1 MEERNSPLP
10 GRIER
15 LDNLTVNQIAA
26 GEVIERPVSVV
37 KELIENAI
45 DAGSR
50 TIRVEIRD
58 GGLALIR
65 VVDDGHGIDSQDLVL
80 AVERHATS
88 KLRWIQD
95 LEDLRTLGF
104 RGEALASIASVASLE
119 IETRRKDE
127 ILGYRLRVAGEDTQ
141 PVVSKTGCPEGTQI
155 AVEHL
160 FFNNPARLKFMKSA
174 GYEGGLIH
182 DLVIQMALGYPHIG
196 FRLEN
201 QGKLLVD
208 TYEIHRMEDLVEL
221 FYGKDARQALVP
233 VEASV
238 SQGNLR
244 GWVSAPPFSRGT
256 RKGYH
261 LFVNGRR
268 IVSKD
273 MQWSMEKAFE
283 YLLPKGRFPLCI
295 LQFQL
300 PGELLDVNIHPG
312 KLEIRINDPQLH
324 PSLTRALREAISGG
338 RRMPEIGGV
347 SETETVTKTETESET
362 KTETEVLRSNA
373 GVSRGGR
380 YPAPVVQETVRQ
392 WDSLFRLTDDGEKAL
407 DDLIRGDGFH
417 EDARSYDLPEDS
429 VILRAGVENA
439 EAAPQGQWGIE
450 THTRSIQALAAG
462 GQPGDFFFGPQVSF
476 TVIGQ
481 LHATFILAE
490 LKAGLL
496 LADQHVVHE
505 RILYE
510 EMAEKAGEKQNAQML
525 MQPLSIQLT
534 TSEEETM
541 IRKVLLLHDLGLIF
555 ERFGPRQYLLR
566 GEPPGYAMDQAMV
579 RELLEILGTEGEGK
593 SIEET
598 KQALLVMRACKA
610 AVKANTVLSLAEMT
624 LLLKRLQETAHP
636 MTCPHGRPILYLLP
650 YPRLIRAFGRAT

>member
-1 MEERNSPLP
+1 MVERNSLLP

-50 TIRVEIRD
+50 TIRIEIGD

-65 VVDDGHGIDSQDLVL
+65 VADDGQGIDNQDLVL

-88 KLRWIQD
+88 KLRLIQD

-119 IETRRKDE
+119 IETRRKGE
-127 ILGYRLRVAGEDTQ
+127 ILGYRLRVAGEDAQ
-141 PVVSKTGCPEGTQI
+141 PVVSKAGCPEGTQV

-160 FFNNPARLKFMKSA
+160 FFNTPARLKFMKSA

-182 DLVIQMALGYPHIG
+182 DLVIQMALGYPHVG

-208 TYEIHRMEDLVEL
+208 TFEIHQMEDLVEL
-221 FYGKDARQALVP
+221 FYGKEARQALVP

-238 SQGNLR
+238 SKGRLS
-244 GWVSAPPFSRGT
+244 GWVSAPPYSRGT

-268 IVSKD
+268 VVAKD
-273 MQWSMEKAFE
+273 MQWAMEKAFE
-283 YLLPKGRFPLCI
+283 YLLPRGRFPLCI
-295 LQFQL
+295 LHFKL
-300 PGELLDVNIHPG
+300 PGDLLDVNIHPG

-324 PSLTRALREAISGG
+324 PSLTRALREAVSGG
-338 RRMPEIGGV
+338 QRMPEIGGY
-347 SETETVTKTETESET
+347 SEAEAVRGS
-362 KTETEVLRSNA
+362 A
-373 GVSRGGR
+373 GVSRGGSHA
-380 YPAPVVQETVRQ
+380 APVAQEAVRQ
-392 WDSLFRLTDDGEKAL
+392 WDSIFSLTDDGEKAL
-407 DDLIRGDGFH
+407 DSLLREDGIREDGIRGDGFR
-417 EDARSYDLPEDS
+417 EEAASYDLPEDS
-429 VILRAGVENA
+429 VLLRAGDQASAV
-439 EAAPQGQWGIE
+439 PQDQWGVE
-450 THTRSIQALAAG
+450 THTRSIRALAAG
-462 GQPGDFFFGPQVSF
+462 EQPGDFFFGPQVSF

-505 RILYE
+505 RVLYE

-534 TSEEETM
+534 ASEEETM
-541 IRKVLLLHDLGLIF
+541 IQKILLLHDLGLIF

-566 GEPPGYAMDQAMV
+566 GEPPGCSMDQRMV

-598 KQALLVMRACKA
+598 KQALLVMNACKA
-610 AVKANTVLSLAEMT
+610 AVKANTILNLAEMT
-624 LLLKRLQETAHP
+624 LLLKKLQQTAHP